1 MISKSAGTR
10 TLKPPRDHEAE
21 ALSEHPEDA
30 LPVKASARSVAVQ
43 AVIRVLRDDA
53 FAAAAL
59 STELDRAS
67 LLEDRDRALATELLY
82 GTLRVRTALEAR
94 LAPLAPRGLR
104 DVVVKAELL
113 VASYQLLALDRIPA
127 FAAVNAAVNGVR
139 AARGKQVAGFANA
152 VLRKIAQGD
161 KLVAVDAARQNI
173 SPWLMDALTQA
184 VGEAEAQAL
193 IVPQPDKVVGLR
205 LVSGRALPSWLESSS
220 AGRASPRSRLI
231 RGEGDPRKREGY
243 AEGAFVVQEEGAQ
256 AVALALGA
264 RPGERILDA
273 CAGRGQKTSLFV
285 EQVGDQG
292 AVWATDVYPKKL
304 EALTTEFERLK
315 LRAPEVRS
323 LDWTVGV
330 GDVPADFD
338 RVLVDAPCTGTG
350 TLRRRPEIA
359 ARLQPEDPARLSRL
373 AESIL
378 RAAATRV
385 KSGGRV
391 VFAVCSV
398 LEVECEALVSRVHDA
413 LEPAPF
419 DCPELRG
426 VLPADSS
433 VTSFRIGPT
442 LFETDGYFAASFVKR

>member
-1 MISKSAGTR
+1 VAG
-10 TLKPPRDHEAE
+10 
-21 ALSEHPEDA
+21 
-30 LPVKASARSVAVQ
+30 ARSVAVE
-43 AVIRVLRDDA
+43 ALIRVLRDDA

-59 STELDRAS
+59 STELDRAKA
-67 LLEDRDRALATELLY
+67 LDARDRALATELLY
-82 GTLRVRTALEAR
+82 GTLRMRAALEAR
-94 LAPLAPRGLR
+94 LAPHAPRGLK

-113 VASYQLLALDRIPA
+113 VAAYQLLVLDRIPA

-152 VLRKIAQGD
+152 VLRKLAQGE
-161 KLVAVDAARQNI
+161 KLEPIAAARLNVG
-173 SPWLMDALTQA
+173 PWLLESLERS

-193 IVPQPDKVVGLR
+193 IIPPTEKVVGLR
-205 LVSGRALPSWLESSS
+205 LLSGRPLPEWLENSPI
-220 AGRASPRSRLI
+220 GKASPRSRLL
-231 RGEGDPRKREGY
+231 RGEGDPRKRPGFVEGS
-243 AEGAFVVQEEGAQ
+243 FIVQEEGAQ
-256 AVALALGA
+256 AVGLALGA

-285 EQVGDQG
+285 EQVGDAG

-304 EALTTEFERLK
+304 EALSNEFERLR

-330 GDVPADFD
+330 ADVPADFD

-359 ARLQPEDPARLSRL
+359 ARLQPEDPARLSAL
-373 AESIL
+373 AEAIL

-385 KSGGRV
+385 KTGGRV

-398 LEVECEALVSRVHDA
+398 LEAECEALVERMLDV

-419 DCPELRG
+419 DAPELQPIFG
-426 VLPADSS
+426 ASEAPSA
-433 VTSFRIGPT
+433 FRIGPT
-442 LFETDGYFAASFVKR
+442 RFETDGYFAASFLKR